1 MAMDKVGF
9 KVWLSFYLLPNDNTE
24 VQFNQNLDLIYVKV
38 GAIGLVLAGNFSG
51 KRTVCRYILRN
62 LD

>member
-1 MAMDKVGF
+1 MDKVSF

-38 GAIGLVLAGNFSG
+38 WANGLP
-51 KRTVCRYILRN
+51 K
-62 LD
+62 